1 MEGNF
6 RNRRYQNAMVKLK
19 NSIFAKEGGA
29 ENMGHPD
36 TLCPVRENRLCEGQ
50 NEFQRSPGNKSSLR
64 CNQALQSA
72 TSQEWDR
79 SYLRPAIII
88 VSCTN
93 RGPPA
98 SALVQFRNILSTE
111 D

>member
-36 TLCPVRENRLCEGQ
+36 TLCPVRE
-50 NEFQRSPGNKSSLR
+50 
-64 CNQALQSA
+64 
-72 TSQEWDR
+72 
-79 SYLRPAIII
+79 
-88 VSCTN
+88 
-93 RGPPA
+93 
-98 SALVQFRNILSTE
+98 
-111 D
+111 